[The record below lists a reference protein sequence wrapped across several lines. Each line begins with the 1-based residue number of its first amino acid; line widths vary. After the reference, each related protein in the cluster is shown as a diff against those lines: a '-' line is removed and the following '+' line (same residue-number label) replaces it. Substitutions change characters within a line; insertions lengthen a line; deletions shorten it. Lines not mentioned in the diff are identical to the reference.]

1 MYTQC
6 KQWCNDPFEQKN
18 SPFDQQWECGAMTR
32 EECRPS
38 ASKGAPFEQWKL
50 GAMTREECPI

>member
-1 MYTQC
+1 
-6 KQWCNDPFEQKN
+6 
-18 SPFDQQWECGAMTR
+18 MTR

-38 ASKGAPFEQWKL
+38 ASNASNGAPFEQRNAPFEQWKL